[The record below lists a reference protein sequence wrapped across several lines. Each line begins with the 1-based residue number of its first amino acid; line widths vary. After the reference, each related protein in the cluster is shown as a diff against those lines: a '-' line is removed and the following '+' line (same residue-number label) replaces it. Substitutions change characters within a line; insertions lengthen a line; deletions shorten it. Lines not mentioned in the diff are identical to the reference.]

1 MALST
6 QFHNGFDQ
14 AQDFLLTLPF
24 KNHGV
29 GINSPQTGAAE
40 VVTDLDLLATDDRMG
55 LAVAAHDRLQ
65 HQGRLG
71 AIRACF
77 RAHCGG
83 WLSRIEGRLGASTE
97 RQQQTQIN
105 RFKHRSTPLHG

>member
-6 QFHNGFDQ
+6 QFHDGFDQ
-14 AQDFLLTLPF
+14 AQDFLLTLPL

-29 GINSPQTGAAE
+29 GINRPQTGATE

-55 LAVAAHDRLQ
+55 LAIAAHDRLQ

-71 AIRACF
+71 ALRVCW

-83 WLSRIEGRLGASTE
+83 CLGWIEGRLGAGTE
-97 RQQQTQIN
+97 GQQHTQIN
-105 RFKHRSTPLHG
+105 RFKHRSTPLRG